1 VSGETWSHYLY
12 NFVIWAPGNPPG
24 MEERVR
30 KALAEVD
37 PNLVLYC
44 VDPYTKVLGAVSNRR
59 I

>member
-1 VSGETWSHYLY
+1 
-12 NFVIWAPGNPPG
+12 